1 MREHSQGKPFN
12 VIKWSPTMIAF
23 RPSCLQNYH
32 TLILKI
38 WYPYRGR
45 VELTPCGLVR
55 IIRHLPKSVSVVRTS
70 EDRRKPAEQT
80 RGRERGGE
88 RASRYL
94 SVGQSQ
100 EGERKGK
107 RKKEVSRGGRG
118 AMLDSQCNA
127 VALPTTNQHAHT
139 HAFLCR
145 TIRYPSRTTLTHLV
159 RDSATDS

>member
-1 MREHSQGKPFN
+1 M
-12 VIKWSPTMIAF
+12 
-23 RPSCLQNYH
+23 
-32 TLILKI
+32 
-38 WYPYRGR
+38 
-45 VELTPCGLVR
+45 R

-70 EDRRKPAEQT
+70 EDRPKPAEQT
-80 RGRERGGE
+80 RGREREGE

-127 VALPTTNQHAHT
+127 VALPTTNQHARTHMLFFVGQYVTPAEPLSHT
-139 HAFLCR
+139 WSGILQLTLDHKSASL
-145 TIRYPSRTTLTHLV
+145 TITACHIHRFV
-159 RDSATDS
+159 EGIGKQ